1 MNKRKAHGLRAS
13 TPSLVKSESISYI
26 KGQAQGLKGIPSL
39 MQHRATIAKL
49 EKKKANPLD
58 KIRAVQMWLV

>member
-1 MNKRKAHGLRAS
+1 MNERKAHGLKAS

-49 EKKKANPLD
+49 EKKRGKST
-58 KIRAVQMWLV
+58 R